1 MTRKGLW
8 SSNIRLHHSCTDG
21 HRKEVANNS
30 DEIKGL
36 GFSHCEVNWNIKIP
50 YKEVEAEVYYETF
63 MGFLGGKRGFRID
76 KLPTTIEELLLKS
89 LDFVYKGTLASHLL
103 TGDCENSSAFGNF
116 SDKLWILNSSENTAF
131 THFLK
136 VDILEQTEQMLGTFR
151 SKALKRSMQI

>member
-1 MTRKGLW
+1 MA
-8 SSNIRLHHSCTDG
+8 I
-21 HRKEVANNS
+21 NS
-30 DEIKGL
+30 DEIAL
-36 GFSHCEVNWNIKIP
+36 RFSHCEVNRNIKVP
-50 YKEVEAEVYYETF
+50 YKEVEAEVFYETF
-63 MGFLGGKRGFRID
+63 MGFFKPKRTIGGKRGFRID

-89 LDFVYKGTLASHLL
+89 LDFVYKGTLASQLL

-151 SKALKRSMQI
+151 SKALKRYMQI